1 MFCPKCGAKVID
13 GSAFCGM
20 CGNPLT
26 PPDSTAG
33 QPSGAVQPAQTAAS
47 EAQTQNTG
55 SYNADSVS
63 AQPDYNSNPAQTQ
76 TSYMPDYSDYN
87 SGNTS
92 EPHTEGFSKKNKI
105 ILGIV
110 AAAAAVAVIIILVL
124 VLGGGLSKYTTNS
137 PEATVSKF
145 ESALNDN
152 LNLDEIMDCIDFESD
167 TDYTDLSSSI
177 QYIVSLAESF
187 GLTYS
192 FDFEVDD
199 IEYYSSNGNQ
209 YADVDLDIEVFAS
222 YMGESDTSSAS
233 FDATMILVDNEW
245 KFSSDDN
252 FLSSLFS
259 SW

>member
-1 MFCPKCGAKVID
+1 MFCPKCGAKVTD

-26 PPDSTAG
+26 QTNTTTNQSQNYS
-33 QPSGAVQPAQTAAS
+33 QPIPVGDQAQNNFQSQPVQYS
-47 EAQTQNTG
+47 
-55 SYNADSVS
+55 
-63 AQPDYNSNPAQTQ
+63 
-76 TSYMPDYSDYN
+76 PDYSGYSN
-87 SGNTS
+87 GNIS
-92 EPHTEGFSKKNKI
+92 EQETHTEGFSKKNKI

-137 PEATVSKF
+137 PEATVKKF
-145 ESALNDN
+145 EAALNDN
-152 LNLDEIMDCIDFESD
+152 LNLDEIMDCVNFESD
-167 TDYTDLSSSI
+167 TDYTNLSSSI
-177 QYIVSLAESF
+177 QYIVSLAESM

-199 IEYYSSNGNQ
+199 IEYYTSNGNQ
-209 YADVDLDIEVFAS
+209 YADVEIEVEVYAS
-222 YMGESDTSSAS
+222 YLGQSDTSSAS
-233 FDATMILVDNEW
+233 FDADMIFVDNEW
-245 KFSSDDN
+245 KFTSDDP